1 MDFFKEVFDKTQQE
15 EKTDI
20 TQHKYADF
28 SQMFY
33 YISGYNQKSISI
45 DVVNISA
52 QTCYSC
58 LYFEKEKKLPQCK
71 QLNTVAAYVH
81 ALQLIQS
88 QFFCLIT

>member
-1 MDFFKEVFDKTQQE
+1 MDFFKEVFDKRQE

-20 TQHKYADF
+20 TQHKHADF

-33 YISGYNQKSISI
+33 YSLGYNKTSLSI

-58 LYFEKEKKLPQCK
+58 LYCEKEK
-71 QLNTVAAYVH
+71 TA
-81 ALQLIQS
+81 S
-88 QFFCLIT
+88 M